1 VWAVSVVAA
10 SCVVVSVS
18 VDRRCRCCCAAA
30 CRLHPLDQAFVFH
43 CVKCVFVETDLSVPE
58 TSIRDSTS
66 WPYTAYST
74 PEAERSRSPMHRIAG
89 SRPANV
95 RLAYVSHG
103 AGRGCRLTAATEVPG
118 SAAPRPRSPG
128 GVAYSPSVGRPRNRT
143 YRAVPRTTGLSFK
156 AERLR
161 RLSIS

>member
-1 VWAVSVVAA
+1 MWAVSVVAA

-58 TSIRDSTS
+58 TSIRDNTCGR
-66 WPYTAYST
+66 T
-74 PEAERSRSPMHRIAG
+74 PNSNSGRADPDATCIAG
-89 SRPANV
+89 SGKRA
-95 RLAYVSHG
+95 VSHTSRTVRVRCG
-103 AGRGCRLTAATEVPG
+103 ARGCQLKTAERVPG
-118 SAAPRPRSPG
+118 SAAPRSPG
-128 GVAYSPSVGRPRNRT
+128 GSLTRRPSVGPGTERST
-143 YRAVPRTTGLSFK
+143 YRAYRVPRDRRP
-156 AERLR
+156 ERLR

>member
-58 TSIRDSTS
+58 TSIRDNTCGR
-66 WPYTAYST
+66 T
-74 PEAERSRSPMHRIAG
+74 PNSNSGRADPDATCIAG
-89 SRPANV
+89 SGKRA
-95 RLAYVSHG
+95 VSHTSRTVRVRCG
-103 AGRGCRLTAATEVPG
+103 ARGCQLKTAEVPG
-118 SAAPRPRSPG
+118 SADG
-128 GVAYSPSVGRPRNRT
+128 GATVARRVADSPSVGRPRNRT
-143 YRAVPRTTGLSFK
+143 YRA
-156 AERLR
+156 
-161 RLSIS
+161 